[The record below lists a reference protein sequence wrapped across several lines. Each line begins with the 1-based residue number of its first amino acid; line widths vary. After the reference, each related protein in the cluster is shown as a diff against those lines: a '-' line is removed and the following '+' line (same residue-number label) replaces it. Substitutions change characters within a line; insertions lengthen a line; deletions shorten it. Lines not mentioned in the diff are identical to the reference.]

1 MHRGHSWVFRA
12 ESHDTMMAWYDDI
25 RSLTEKSGEEKRAFM
40 RRHARSHSLG
50 SHMAPSVSSDGLDED
65 EADKV
70 PYSADAALLG
80 QNSRTATMTTTVT
93 TATAS
98 TETPTNSTIAA
109 TAGQGSA
116 DTRGTSATTSLSQIH
131 VPTVTVE
138 EEQQTSKR
146 PSPGGRFPSDVNVEL
161 NLDLRTRRLSSSGG
175 SSNDTVSPAGDVSN
189 GQGLGAHS
197 GTNGDAG
204 RGGVV
209 MNGEGHST

>member
-1 MHRGHSWVFRA
+1 
-12 ESHDTMMAWYDDI
+12 MAWYDDI

-40 RRHARSHSLG
+40 RRHARSHSMG
-50 SHMAPSVSSDGLDED
+50 SHMAPSISSDGLDED

-80 QNSRTATMTTTVT
+80 QSSRTATMTTTATTAT

-109 TAGQGSA
+109 TAGQGSP
-116 DTRGTSATTSLSQIH
+116 GTKGTATTVSPSQIH

-138 EEQQTSKR
+138 EEQQTSNR
-146 PSPGGRFPSDVNVEL
+146 PSPGGRFPSDVNVEV
-161 NLDLRTRRLSSSGG
+161 NRDLRTRRLSSSGG
-175 SSNDTVSPAGDVSN
+175 SSNDTVSPAGDVSS
-189 GQGLGAHS
+189 GQGLGAHD

-204 RGGVV
+204 KGDVLV
-209 MNGEGHST
+209 NGEGRSA